1 MAPHPDGDLAAE
13 FASVFEIAENPSARR
28 KECSVSEVS
37 VSAGDPGRI
46 KTPEERKA
54 LLDSALHL
62 WGARGF
68 RIENRSDF
76 QATVSKGKE
85 IRHVLH
91 IVLSFLTGGMWLFVY
106 IPLWLLTG
114 IRRRMVSIDEYG
126 NTIEHKLTT
135 L

>member
-1 MAPHPDGDLAAE
+1 MSDI
-13 FASVFEIAENPSARR
+13 SVTT
-28 KECSVSEVS
+28 
-37 VSAGDPGRI
+37 GDPGRV

-54 LLDSALHL
+54 MLDSALHL
-62 WGARGF
+62 WGAKGF

-91 IVLSFLTGGMWLFVY
+91 IVLSIITAGVWLLVY
-106 IPLWLLTG
+106 LPLWLLTG

-126 NTIEHKLTT
+126 NTIEQKLTT

>member
-1 MAPHPDGDLAAE
+1 
-13 FASVFEIAENPSARR
+13 
-28 KECSVSEVS
+28 
-37 VSAGDPGRI
+37 
-46 KTPEERKA
+46 
-54 LLDSALHL
+54 
-62 WGARGF
+62 
-68 RIENRSDF
+68 
-76 QATVSKGKE
+76 VSKGKE

-91 IVLSFLTGGMWLFVY
+91 IVLSFLTAGMWLFVY